1 MSGAS
6 SAPTSTRVPLNLE
19 IRGITPGDAWALARY
34 EPYTCATVP
43 GASGAPTSGL
53 NVFRALFGARIGTLF
68 EVTAPV
74 ISVVAGAR
82 FGAAARAETVTC
94 VETLLGAQ
102 VPE

>member
-6 SAPTSTRVPLNLE
+6 NAPTSTRVPLNLE
-19 IRGITPGDAWALARY
+19 IKGITPGVAWTLARK

-53 NVFRALFGARIGTLF
+53 NVFRAPFGARIGTLF

-74 ISVVAGAR
+74 ISAAARLQVV
-82 FGAAARAETVTC
+82 AAARA
-94 VETLLGAQ
+94 LLLPYDRNRLGGLQAR
-102 VPE
+102 